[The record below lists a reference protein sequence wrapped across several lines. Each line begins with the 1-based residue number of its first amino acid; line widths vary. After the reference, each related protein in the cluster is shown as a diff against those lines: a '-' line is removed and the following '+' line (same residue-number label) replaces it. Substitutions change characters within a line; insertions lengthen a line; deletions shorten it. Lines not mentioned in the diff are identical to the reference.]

1 MSITMPFSKRSP
13 PDYLL
18 EGCHA
23 LVPEIPTP
31 YGYTPSLPAG
41 IIFCVL
47 FLGFTALNLYRSI
60 RYRVWPSY
68 MLTLCAAG
76 ELIGWVG
83 RAWASRCPYN
93 SQAFP
98 LQEICLV
105 ISPVFL
111 AATLYLY
118 LGIFIKLTGEEFS
131 LLKRKWYIRVFL
143 TSDIV
148 SLLVQSAGAGVAI
161 GELGGTQT
169 GSSTGVHIVVGG
181 LVFQCISMMAFI
193 ACFVHFIVKSSGH
206 RQSRSNAFVA
216 ATAVGVLAVY
226 IRCIYRTVQLAQ
238 GFAGYLSVHEGYFI
252 GLDAI
257 MIVIAYAGFVFYDAG
272 VLDACAT
279 KVSREITEVIA

>member
-1 MSITMPFSKRSP
+1 MPFSKRSP

-181 LVFQCISMMAFI
+181 LVF
-193 ACFVHFIVKSSGH
+193 HGH

>member
-1 MSITMPFSKRSP
+1 MPFSKRSP

-60 RYRVWPSY
+60 RYR
-68 MLTLCAAG
+68 
-76 ELIGWVG
+76 
-83 RAWASRCPYN
+83 
-93 SQAFP
+93 
-98 LQEICLV
+98 
-105 ISPVFL
+105 
-111 AATLYLY
+111 
-118 LGIFIKLTGEEFS
+118 FS
-131 LLKRKWYIRVFL
+131 LLRRKWYIRVFL

-161 GELGGTQT
+161 GELGGKGT
-169 GSSTGVHIVVGG
+169 GSSTGVHI
-181 LVFQCISMMAFI
+181 
-193 ACFVHFIVKSSGH
+193 SSGH

-238 GFAGYLSVHEGYFI
+238 GFAGYLSVHECYFI

-279 KVSREITEVIA
+279 KVSRENTEVIA